1 MRPMRKALAGVA
13 LVSATL
19 VGGAIG
25 ASLVGTASAQT
36 TTTTPSDSGSGS
48 GSTDNGA
55 AATPDKDNCP
65 LDANGNP
72 VRPSTARSTSTP
84 AT

>member
-1 MRPMRKALAGVA
+1 MRPLRKALIGVA
-13 LVSATL
+13 LTGATL

-25 ASLVGTASAQT
+25 ASMVGTASAQT
-36 TTTTPSDSGSGS
+36 TTTTPPDSNSGTS
-48 GSTDNGA
+48 GANGA
-55 AATPDKDNCP
+55 APHDKENCP

-72 VRPSTARSTSTP
+72 VAPRDAPSTSTETP

>member
-36 TTTTPSDSGSGS
+36 TTTTPSDSSSG
-48 GSTDNGA
+48 GTANNGA
-55 AATPDKDNCP
+55 TTPDKDNCP

-72 VRPSTARSTSTP
+72 VNPAPSTSTETP